1 MKGSGGGGKGIV
13 IFGVGVEL
21 VGLGEALVARCC
33 GAVSRHYGGFV

>member
-21 VGLGEALVARCC
+21 VGLGEVFVVCCC
-33 GAVSRHYGGFV
+33 GVVLRYYGGFV